1 MNPNVFLNF
10 SQAVQELS
18 ERVNRLKKNKP
29 NSQFQYEDAYEY
41 DNRYE
46 PKHQDFYKL
55 CHNHP

>member
-18 ERVNRLKKNKP
+18 ERVNRLKKNKH
-29 NSQFQYEDAYEY
+29 NSQFRYGDAYEY

-46 PKHQDFYKL
+46 PKYQDFYSTCNSL
-55 CHNHP
+55 H